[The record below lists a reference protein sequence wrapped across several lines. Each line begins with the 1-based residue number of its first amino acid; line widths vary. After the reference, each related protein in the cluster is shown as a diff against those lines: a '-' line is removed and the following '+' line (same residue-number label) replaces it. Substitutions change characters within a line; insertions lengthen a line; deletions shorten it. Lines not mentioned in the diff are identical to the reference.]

1 MSKRTFKQFFEGCGL
16 RHTASDEE
24 NTTEV
29 KYIGS
34 INSWHAD
41 PPVEY
46 TQHLENCCEVVSPR
60 PGYSYKKC
68 PTVTKKVGR
77 NREEITCKKCGI
89 QWMVE
94 S

>member
-1 MSKRTFKQFFEGCGL
+1 MSHKSFKQFFNEECGL
-16 RHTASDEE
+16 RHSDEE
-24 NTTEV
+24 EI

-34 INSWHAD
+34 INSWHDD

-46 TQHLENCCEVVSPR
+46 KQHLEDCCETVSPR
-60 PGYSYKKC
+60 PDYSYKKC
-68 PTVTKKVGR
+68 PTVTRKVGR

>member
-1 MSKRTFKQFFEGCGL
+1 MSKRTFKQFFESCGL
-16 RHTASDEE
+16 RHSDEE
-24 NTTEV
+24 NMPEI

-46 TQHLENCCEVVSPR
+46 TQHLENCCEIVSPK
-60 PGYSYKKC
+60 PNYSYRKC
-68 PTVTKKVGR
+68 PTATKKVGR
-77 NREEITCKKCGI
+77 NRDEITCKKCGV